1 MGYIDCMSDWFKVE
15 ETGDELQT
23 AIMTLK
29 PGASSG
35 PMSNEHAQSEQ
46 VLYVVS
52 GEVTAEVGNRTW
64 VMRSGDSTIVP
75 RKVPH
80 RFRND
85 GTEAA
90 VTFNVYGPP
99 AY

>member
-1 MGYIDCMSDWFKVE
+1 MSDWFKVK

-29 PGASSG
+29 PGAASG

-46 VLYVVS
+46 VLYVIS
-52 GEVTAEVGNRTW
+52 GEITAEVGNRTW

-80 RFRND
+80 RFRNE

-90 VTFNVYGPP
+90 ITFNVYGPP